1 MTPVPP
7 GNYYNNKS
15 CNYTPITQTS
25 TVPCKS
31 TAINRAYSRLLH
43 RGTQDRRGDIS
54 LGSQVIR
61 PETLARTSMMHFR
74 LYSGLYFHIRRPST
88 PSLSG
93 SECHS
98 LVTAKTAIIPV
109 ILTQNL
115 RSFRCPRYVT
125 QPLPAKHKN
134 NLLCRCYADN
144 RELNTITSIERTIW
158 QQSK

>member
-1 MTPVPP
+1 MQSTLEIGTRAATVGVRCKSISRMTSVPP
-7 GNYYNNKS
+7 GYYYNDMP

-31 TAINRAYSRLLH
+31 TAVNRAYSGLLN
-43 RGTQDRRGDIS
+43 RESQYRRGDIS

-61 PETLARTSMMHFR
+61 PETMARTSMMHFR

-88 PSLSG
+88 PSLLG

-98 LVTAKTAIIPV
+98 LVTARTAIIPV

-125 QPLPAKHKN
+125 QPLP
-134 NLLCRCYADN
+134 
-144 RELNTITSIERTIW
+144 
-158 QQSK
+158 